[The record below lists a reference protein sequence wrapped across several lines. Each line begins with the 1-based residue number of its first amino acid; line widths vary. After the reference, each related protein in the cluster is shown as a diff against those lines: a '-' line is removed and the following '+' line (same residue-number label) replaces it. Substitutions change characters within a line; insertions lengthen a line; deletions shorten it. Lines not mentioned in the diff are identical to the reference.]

1 MLFDERDLRIFE
13 STYSREYFKEI
24 LQSYYN
30 KNYRATV
37 VLLYSFV
44 VYDLLLKLKTMA
56 DEGYKEAQR
65 KLKEIEELMEDDEK
79 YSKVEKM
86 IVDYFNE
93 KYALYF
99 KKFSEDIKYLKEIR
113 HKCAHFNLNVNE
125 MFVPKDY
132 QVRMLICSMYDN
144 IFSVRAPFVMD
155 LFNVV
160 ESEIEDYSEY
170 ITDISKKGLD
180 NSIKN
185 TIKEKYLKRMMHDS
199 IKKSY
204 KTFIKLLL
212 LSEDE
217 ECIKNIYG
225 LYAFVYTMTDYII
238 ENGHISIL
246 NSEEIIDIFS
256 KLDFEKIKDSKDRI
270 DALVVLMEKFHIIND
285 TIRSYNNE
293 FFKRLSDDIMSKPQ
307 NLYLYRLF
315 YPREEN
321 SVYAFFKEKRQLQ
334 EAIYSETIYNCVK
347 DSEDFDLVEYALIMV
362 NSISDYY
369 GFEEAN
375 SFMNFFKKHLDELD
389 IEDIKEVMKVYNLNN
404 QCTGRY
410 RHEEDIN
417 IIKKYISKN
426 FDLNKEDNNIEQ

>member
-13 STYSREYFKEI
+13 STDSREYFKEI

-93 KYALYF
+93 KYSLYF

-113 HKCAHFNLNVNE
+113 HKCAHLNLNVNE

-334 EAIYSETIYNCVK
+334 DAIYSETIYNCVK
-347 DSEDFDLVEYALIMV
+347 DSEDFDLVDYTLIMV
-362 NSISDYY
+362 KSISDYL

-375 SFMNFFKKHLDELD
+375 SFMNFLKKHLNELD
-389 IEDIKEVMKVYNLNN
+389 IEDIKEVMKVYNSNN

-410 RHEEDIN
+410 RHKEDMI
-417 IIKKYISKN
+417 IIKKYISEK
-426 FDLNKEDNNIEQ
+426 FDLDLES